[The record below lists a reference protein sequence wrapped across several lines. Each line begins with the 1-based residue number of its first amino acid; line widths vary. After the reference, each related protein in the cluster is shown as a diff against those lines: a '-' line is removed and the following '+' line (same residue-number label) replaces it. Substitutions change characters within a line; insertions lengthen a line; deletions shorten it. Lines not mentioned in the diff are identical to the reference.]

1 MDNKHL
7 DEVLPRWQ
15 FLKKCLIE
23 QLEECG
29 NLFKGKLPEIFY
41 DCAEMIKEIE
51 ETKTAE
57 SFKQVLINVCV
68 SISLIIRDFYNGIY
82 EVNITDKYRLE
93 SLFNIATSFQ
103 RNAGDFNKKTIM
115 K

>member
-1 MDNKHL
+1 MDDNYL

-41 DCAEMIKEIE
+41 DCAEMIKETE

-57 SFKQVLINVCV
+57 SFKQALRNVCV
-68 SISLIIRDFYNGIY
+68 FISLTIRDFYNGLH
-82 EVNITDKYRLE
+82 ETNITDKYRLE
-93 SLFNIATSFQ
+93 SLFNIEYFLSKIS
-103 RNAGDFNKKTIM
+103 REL
-115 K
+115 